1 MSLSLSGGESP
12 IPSSSQIVGPA
23 GSNPGVGSG
32 TGSGGQILSGIG
44 TIASGLRIGGG
55 AHGDTGMLMAPTL
68 DLKAFVAFVVGGPG
82 KDGQKRRRDRKK
94 DKEGADAG
102 AVVTVAAPVG
112 PGAVGLAYADRDGV
126 VAGSV
131 KALWTGH
138 VADLI
143 KMREDLDS
151 TPSTAGLG
159 SDDRRW
165 LGNIRSNS
173 GFERD
178 WKHREHR
185 SRVPNAVASDGDAD
199 DHPNSYDNRE
209 KRYDGRST
217 EEESDVFTNPSGGH
231 THTFRGMWGGRMRG
245 KLGNWAAYV
254 SFLFSFSH
262 SKRC

>member
-1 MSLSLSGGESP
+1 
-12 IPSSSQIVGPA
+12 
-23 GSNPGVGSG
+23 VGSG

-68 DLKAFVAFVVGGPG
+68 DLKAFVACAVGGPG
-82 KDGQKRRRDRKK
+82 KDGQKRRRDKKK
-94 DKEGADAG
+94 DKESADAG
-102 AVVTVAAPVG
+102 AAMAVTVAAPVG
-112 PGAVGLAYADRDGV
+112 PGAVGLAYFDRDCV

-131 KALWTGH
+131 KALWTGR
-138 VADLI
+138 VADLV
-143 KMREDLDS
+143 KMREDLDV

-159 SDDRRW
+159 SSDDRRW
-165 LGNIRSNS
+165 LGSIRSNS

-185 SRVPNAVASDGDAD
+185 SRVPVAVASDGDAD
-199 DHPNSYDNRE
+199 DHPNSYDTRG

-217 EEESDVFTNPSGGH
+217 EEESDVFNPSGGH
-231 THTFRGMWGGRMRG
+231 THTFSGMWGGKMRG

-254 SFLFSFSH
+254 SFLFPFSH
-262 SKRC
+262 SN